1 MSVVLARA
9 QFLQWVKDTH
19 PQLFRGALKYAES
32 WREGEADR
40 QGNPGTVS
48 GLGEVYDPSGAP
60 TGVVAPTNFWQQF
73 ATGITALGTAY
84 LGYKGQKNVLEM
96 NLQRA
101 QAGLPP
107 IDPVTGAPTVRTS
120 VSLSPEIMARLNDT
134 GATLQKVI
142 LWGGLGFLGYMLIRK
157 VAR

>member
-1 MSVVLARA
+1 MSTVQSRA
-9 QFLQWVKDTH
+9 QFLEWLKETH
-19 PQLFRGALKYAES
+19 PNLFRGALKYAET

-40 QGNPGTVS
+40 QGNPGTIS
-48 GLGEVYDPSGAP
+48 GLGQTQAGTVEP
-60 TGVVAPTNFWQQF
+60 TSFWGKLSE
-73 ATGITALGTAY
+73 GITALGTAY

-101 QAGLPP
+101 QMGLPP
-107 IDPVTGAPTVRTS
+107 IDPATGAPTVRTS

-134 GATLQKVI
+134 GTTVRNLM
-142 LWGGLGFLGYMLIRK
+142 LWGGLGFLGYMLIKK